1 MEKLHDLDGFTKILS
16 GKGYTGY
23 FSTQG
28 AYPGKLKESISEY
41 LESCRKGWDT
51 YKADFLLTGY
61 LQWRGED
68 EPSVQCCLQIKQQG
82 ETFDLSKIVITKQDC
97 FGQLLKQSELT
108 NLSVNTV
115 PEVSKALAMV
125 NDIPG
130 SKIGQHNRGIR
141 L

>member
-1 MEKLHDLDGFTKILS
+1 MEKLHDLDKFTKILAD
-16 GKGYTGY
+16 KGYTGY
-23 FSTQG
+23 FCTQG

-68 EPSVQCCLQIKQQG
+68 EPSVQCWMQVKQQG
-82 ETFDLSKIVITKQDC
+82 ETFDLSKMVITKQDR

-115 PEVSKALAMV
+115 PEVSKVLAMV
-125 NDIPG
+125 NDVPRP
-130 SKIGQHNRGIR
+130 KIGQRRRGIR

>member
-1 MEKLHDLDGFTKILS
+1 
-16 GKGYTGY
+16 TGY

-28 AYPGKLKESISEY
+28 GYPGKLKESISES
-41 LESCRKGWDT
+41 LASCRKGLDI

-61 LQWRGED
+61 LRWRGVAERC
-68 EPSVQCCLQIKQQG
+68 VQCCLHIKQQG
-82 ETFDLSKIVITKQDC
+82 ETFDLSILVISKQDC
-97 FGQLLKQSELT
+97 CGQLLKQSELT
-108 NLSVNTV
+108 NLSVKTV